1 MKTLRVLNEKNYR
14 MKIVVFVALAVFA
27 LWSVCSI
34 RANAAERAENDKTGY
49 QLQETQL
56 KGEIRACLEEMGYL
70 NSGITMTKIMDAD
83 GGRAYKV
90 LVHHQDLDAENLE
103 KVSLIYGTLSQI
115 QMPGEN
121 ITVNYTIF

>member
-1 MKTLRVLNEKNYR
+1 MKTLRVLNERNYR
-14 MKIVVFVALAVFA
+14 MKIVVFVALAVFV

-56 KGEIRACLEEMGYL
+56 KGEIRACLEEMGYFH
-70 NSGITMTKIMDAD
+70 SGITMTKIMDAD
-83 GGRAYKV
+83 GGREYKV